1 MALLQQTLLCVT
13 GSRKTNMV
21 RKPKVSLS
29 QLADLVEIEIR
40 AFRGCPMLT
49 AQFNDTIANPRKCKM
64 AVLAAPRNRKYLDLS
79 DFTR

>member
-1 MALLQQTLLCVT
+1 MALLQQTLLYVT

-21 RKPKVSLS
+21 PKPKVSSS
-29 QLADLVEIEIR
+29 QLVYLVEMEIH
-40 AFRGCPMLT
+40 AFRDSPMLT
-49 AQFNDTIANPRKCKM
+49 AQFNDAIAYPRKSKM